1 MRLPAAAA
9 PRKENDKM
17 KVYIETLGCPK
28 NTVDSESMAAVLENG
43 GNSLTD
49 DPYGADAL
57 VVNTCAFIK
66 DAKEE
71 SIGAIF
77 DMAGIKKNSGQLL
90 VVTGCLPQRY
100 ADELYDEIPE
110 VDAFLG
116 VNDYENINDVLEK
129 AASGSR
135 VSSVHRAPADYD
147 ELEGRVI
154 EAGEA
159 SAYLRIAE
167 GCDNVCSY
175 CIIPAIRGPYRS
187 RRIENIVKEA
197 EELAAS
203 GKKELIL
210 IAQDVSAYGKDIYGG
225 FVLYKLLRELCRID
239 GIKWIRLLY
248 CYEDSITDDLIETI
262 RDEEKICDYIDIPL
276 QHINDR
282 ILEDMNRH
290 STSASIRDT
299 ISRLRSAIPDI
310 HIRTTFI
317 TGFPG
322 ESEEEFEEL
331 QDFVEETKFDR
342 LGVFSYSPEED
353 TPAAEMPDQIDSDVK
368 DARRDA
374 IMELQREISLEN
386 NKKKIGSVL
395 ETIIESKNDDGTYS
409 GRTRYDAPEIDDG
422 VILVSDTELNPGDF
436 VYIKVTD
443 AFDYDITGERIDK

>member
-1 MRLPAAAA
+1 
-9 PRKENDKM
+9 M

-28 NTVDSESMAAVLENG
+28 NTVDSESMSVILKNG
-43 GNSLTD
+43 GHTVTD
-49 DPYGADAL
+49 DPYDADAL

-71 SIGAIF
+71 SIDAIF
-77 DMAGIKKNSGQLL
+77 DMAGVKKNSGQLL
-90 VVTGCLPQRY
+90 IVTGCLPQRY
-100 ADELYDEIPE
+100 AEDLYREIPE

-116 VNDYENINDVLEK
+116 VNDYEHINEVLGQ
-129 AASGSR
+129 AAEGKR
-135 VSSVHRAPADYD
+135 VSSVHRAPAEYD
-147 ELEGRVI
+147 ELEGRAVN
-154 EAGEA
+154 AGDA

-197 EELAAS
+197 EELAAA
-203 GKKELIL
+203 GTKELVL
-210 IAQDVSAYGKDIYGG
+210 IAQDVSAYGKDIYGDY
-225 FVLYKLLRELCRID
+225 VLYKLLRKLCRID
-239 GIKWIRLLY
+239 GIRWIRLLY
-248 CYEDSITDDLIETI
+248 CYEDSITDELIETI
-262 RDEEKICDYIDIPL
+262 KDEEKICDYIDIPL

-282 ILEDMNRH
+282 ILSDMNRH
-290 STSASIRDT
+290 STSESIRNT
-299 ISRLRSAIPDI
+299 ISRLRAAIPDI

-322 ESEEEFEEL
+322 ETEEEFMEL
-331 QDFVEETKFDR
+331 QDFIEETKFDR

-353 TPAAEMPDQIDSDVK
+353 TPAAEMPDQIDDEVK

-374 IMELQREISLEN
+374 LMELQRVISLEN
-386 NKKKIGSVL
+386 NKKKIGTVQ
-395 ETIIESKNDDGTYS
+395 ETIIEEKSDDGTYL

-422 VILVSDTELNPGDF
+422 VILVSDKELKPGDF
-436 VYIKVTD
+436 VYVRVTD